1 MKKNMGSV
9 LRESI
14 ARGKPLLVAGAHNG
28 VSARLV
34 ERNGFDAVWASSFEI
49 STSYCVP
56 DASILSMSEF
66 LEASRTMADVVNVPI
81 IADCDSGYGD
91 AANVYHMTR
100 KFEAAGVAAVCIE
113 DKEFPKTNSF
123 IEGRQNL
130 ASVESFVEKIQ
141 SAVRGRSSDMMI
153 FARIEALVSN
163 QGMEEA
169 LRRAHAYADAQAD
182 VVLIHSKSRT
192 PDEVLEF
199 ARRWANRTPLAIIP
213 TTYFGIT
220 PEQIRDAGVQLVI
233 YANHAMRS
241 AVRAMDHTLAQ
252 IAATRSSQPVEGE
265 IASMKDLFDLQG
277 MNELTAMRAM
287 R

>member
-28 VSARLV
+28 VSAKLV
-34 ERNGFDAVWASSFEI
+34 ERNSFDAVWASSFEI

-66 LEASRTMADVVNVPI
+66 LEASRTMADVVNIPI

-130 ASVESFVEKIQ
+130 ASVESFVEKLQ
-141 SAVRGRSSDMMI
+141 AAVRGRTSDLMI

-163 QGMEEA
+163 HGMEEA

-182 VVLIHSKSRT
+182 VILIHSKSRT

-199 ARRWANRTPLAIIP
+199 ARKWANRTPLAIIP
-213 TTYFGIT
+213 TTYYGIT
-220 PEQIRDAGVQLVI
+220 PEQIQDAGVQVVI

-241 AVRAMDHTLAQ
+241 AVHAMDHTLAL
-252 IAATRSSQPVEGE
+252 IASTRSSQPVESE

-277 MNELTAMRAM
+277 MNDLTSMR
-287 R
+287 

>member
-1 MKKNMGSV
+1 MTKNMGSV

-14 ARGKPLLVAGAHNG
+14 ARGKALLVAGAHNG

-66 LEASRTMADVVNVPI
+66 LEASRTMADVANIPI

-153 FARIEALVSN
+153 IARIEALVSN

-277 MNELTAMRAM
+277 MNELTAMR
-287 R
+287 

>member
-1 MKKNMGSV
+1 MSRNMAAV
-9 LRESI
+9 LRGLVSSQRTI
-14 ARGKPLLVAGAHNG
+14 LVAGAHNG
-28 VSARLV
+28 VSAKLV
-34 ERNGFDAVWASSFEI
+34 ERNAFDAIWASSFEI

-66 LEASRTMADVVNVPI
+66 LEASRTMAEVANIPI

-130 ASVESFVEKIQ
+130 ASIQSFTEKIQ
-141 SAVRGRSSDMMI
+141 SAVRGRVSSDLMI

-163 QGMEEA
+163 HGLEEA

-182 VVLIHSKSRT
+182 VILIHSKQRT

-199 ARRWANRTPLAIIP
+199 SRRWKNRTPLAIIP
-213 TTYFGIT
+213 TTYYSIT
-220 PEQIRDAGVQLVI
+220 PEQIQNAGIQVVI

-241 AVRAMDHTLAQ
+241 AVRAMNHTLAR
-252 IAATRSSQPVEGE
+252 IAAMRSSLEVEGE
-265 IASMKDLFDLQG
+265 IASMKELFDLQG
-277 MNELTAMRAM
+277 MNDLTTMR
-287 R
+287 

>member
-1 MKKNMGSV
+1 MKKNMGAV
-9 LRESI
+9 LREAM
-14 ARGKPLLVAGAHNG
+14 ARGKALLVAGAHNG
-28 VSARLV
+28 VSAKLV
-34 ERNGFDAVWASSFEI
+34 EKNGFDGVWASSFEI

-66 LEASRTMADVVNVPI
+66 LEASRTMADVTNIPI

-130 ASVESFVEKIQ
+130 ASIDSFTEKLQ
-141 SAVRGRSSDMMI
+141 SAVRGRAGDLMI
-153 FARIEALVSN
+153 FARIEALVSGH
-163 QGMEEA
+163 GMEEA
-169 LRRAHAYADAQAD
+169 LKRAHAYADAKAD
-182 VVLIHSKSRT
+182 VILIHSKSRT

-199 ARRWANRTPLAIIP
+199 ARRWAGRTPLAIIP
-213 TTYFGIT
+213 TTYYGIT
-220 PEQIRDAGVQLVI
+220 PEQIQEAGVQFVI

-252 IAATRSSQPVEGE
+252 IAAAHSSQPVEGE
-265 IASMKDLFDLQG
+265 IATMKDLFELQG
-277 MNELTAMRAM
+277 MNELTSMR
-287 R
+287 

>member
-1 MKKNMGSV
+1 MKTSMSSM

-14 ARGKPLLVAGAHNG
+14 AQGRTILAAGAHNG
-28 VSARLV
+28 VSAKLV
-34 ERNGFDAVWASSFEI
+34 ERNKFDAIWASSFEI

-66 LEASRTMADVVNVPI
+66 LEVSRTMAEVSNIPI

-91 AANVYHMTR
+91 AANVFHMTR

-130 ASVESFVEKIQ
+130 ASIESFAEKIQ
-141 SAVRGRSSDMMI
+141 AAVRGRATEMMI

-163 QGMEEA
+163 HGLDEA

-182 VVLIHSKSRT
+182 VILIHSKSRT
-192 PDEVLEF
+192 PEEVLEF
-199 ARRWANRTPLAIIP
+199 ARRWQNRTPLAIIP
-213 TTYFGIT
+213 TTYYGIT
-220 PEQIRDAGVQLVI
+220 PEEIREAGVQVVI
-233 YANHAMRS
+233 YANHAIRS
-241 AVRAMDHTLAQ
+241 AVRAMDATLAR
-252 IAATRSSQPVEGE
+252 IAAARSSQSVEAE
-265 IASMKDLFDLQG
+265 IATMKDLFDLQG
-277 MNELTAMRAM
+277 MNDLTSMR
-287 R
+287 

>member
-1 MKKNMGSV
+1 MKKNMGSN

-14 ARGKPLLVAGAHNG
+14 SQGRPLLVAGAHNG
-28 VSARLV
+28 VSAKLV
-34 ERNGFDAVWASSFEI
+34 ARNGFDAVWASSFEI

-66 LEASRTMADVVNVPI
+66 LEASRTMAEVIDIPI

-130 ASVESFVEKIQ
+130 ASIESFAEKIQ
-141 SAVRGRSSDMMI
+141 SAVRGRASSDLMI

-163 QGMEEA
+163 HGMDEA

-182 VVLIHSKSRT
+182 VILIHSKART

-199 ARRWANRTPLAIIP
+199 AHRWQSRTPLAIIP

-220 PEQIRDAGVQLVI
+220 QEQIRDAGVQVVI

-241 AVRAMDHTLAQ
+241 AVRAMDQTLAR
-252 IAATRSSQPVEGE
+252 IAAMRSSQPVEGE
-265 IASMKDLFDLQG
+265 IASMKDLFELQG
-277 MNELTAMRAM
+277 MHELTSMR
-287 R
+287 

>member
-1 MKKNMGSV
+1 MKKNLGSN
-9 LRESI
+9 LRESLSQG
-14 ARGKPLLVAGAHNG
+14 RTLLVAGAHNG
-28 VSARLV
+28 VSAKLV
-34 ERNGFDAVWASSFEI
+34 ERNHFDAVWASSFEI

-66 LEASRTMADVVNVPI
+66 LEASRTMAQVVDIPI

-91 AANVYHMTR
+91 AANVYYMTR

-123 IEGRQNL
+123 IDGRQNL
-130 ASVESFVEKIQ
+130 ASIESFTAKIQ
-141 SAVRGRSSDMMI
+141 AAVSGRVLSDLMI

-163 QGMEEA
+163 HGMDEA

-182 VVLIHSKSRT
+182 VILIHSKSRT

-199 ARRWANRTPLAIIP
+199 ARRWQNRTPLAIIP
-213 TTYFGIT
+213 TTYYGIT
-220 PEQIRDAGVQLVI
+220 PEQIRDVGVQIVI

-241 AVRAMDHTLAQ
+241 AVRAMDHTLAR
-252 IAATRSSQPVEGE
+252 IAATHSSQPVEGE

-277 MNELTAMRAM
+277 MNDLTSIR
-287 R
+287 

>member
-1 MKKNMGSV
+1 MKKNMGSH

-14 ARGKPLLVAGAHNG
+14 AKGRALLVAGAHNG
-28 VSARLV
+28 VSAKLV
-34 ERNGFDAVWASSFEI
+34 ARNGFDAIWASSFEI

-66 LEASRTMADVVNVPI
+66 LEASRTMAEVVDIPI

-91 AANVYHMTR
+91 AANVFHMTR

-123 IEGRQNL
+123 IAGRQNL
-130 ASVESFVEKIQ
+130 ASVESFTEKLQ
-141 SAVRGRSSDMMI
+141 AAVRGRVSSDLMVI
-153 FARIEALVSN
+153 ARIEALVSN
-163 QGMEEA
+163 HGLDEA

-182 VVLIHSKSRT
+182 VILIHSKSRT

-199 ARRWANRTPLAIIP
+199 ARRWQNRTPLAIIP
-213 TTYFGIT
+213 TTYYGIT
-220 PEQIRDAGVQLVI
+220 PEQIQEAGVQIVI

-241 AVRAMDHTLAQ
+241 AVRAMDRTLAS
-252 IAATRSSQPVEGE
+252 IIGTRSSQPVEDE
-265 IASMKDLFDLQG
+265 IASMKELFDLQG
-277 MNELTAMRAM
+277 MNELTSMR
-287 R
+287 

>member
-1 MKKNMGSV
+1 MKTDMKLA
-9 LRESI
+9 LRDLFSTGRAI
-14 ARGKPLLVAGAHNG
+14 LAAGAHNG
-28 VSARLV
+28 VSAKLV
-34 ERNGFDAVWASSFEI
+34 ERNGLDAIWASSFEI

-66 LEASRTMADVVNVPI
+66 LDASRTMAEVVNTPI

-91 AANVYHMTR
+91 AANVFHMTR

-130 ASVESFVEKIQ
+130 ASIQSFTEKIQ
-141 SAVRGRSSDMMI
+141 AAVRGRMSSDLMI

-163 QGMEEA
+163 HGLDEA
-169 LRRAHAYADAQAD
+169 LRRAHAYADAEAD
-182 VVLIHSKSRT
+182 VILIHSKQRS

-199 ARRWANRTPLAIIP
+199 ARLWQNRTPLAIIP
-213 TTYFGIT
+213 TTYYGIT
-220 PEQIRDAGVQLVI
+220 PEQIRQAGIQVVI

-241 AVRAMDHTLAQ
+241 AVRAMDHTLAR
-252 IAATRSSQPVEGE
+252 IAAMRSSSEVEGE
-265 IASMKDLFDLQG
+265 IASMKELFDLQG
-277 MNELTAMRAM
+277 MDNLTSMR
-287 R
+287 

>member
-1 MKKNMGSV
+1 MGSV
-9 LRESI
+9 LREGLSKGR
-14 ARGKPLLVAGAHNG
+14 ALLVAGAHNG
-28 VSARLV
+28 VSAKLV
-34 ERNGFDAVWASSFEI
+34 DRNGFDAVWASSFEI

-66 LEASRTMADVVNVPI
+66 LQASRTMAEVVNIPI

-130 ASVESFVEKIQ
+130 ASIESFTEKIQ
-141 SAVRGRSSDMMI
+141 TALRGRVSSDLLI

-169 LRRAHAYADAQAD
+169 LRRAHAYADARAD
-182 VVLIHSKSRT
+182 VILIHSKSRT

-199 ARRWANRTPLAIIP
+199 ARRWQHRTPLAIIP
-213 TTYFGIT
+213 TTFYGIT
-220 PEQIRDAGVQLVI
+220 QEQIQEAGVQIVI

-241 AVRAMDHTLAQ
+241 AVHAMDHTLAQ
-252 IAATRSSQPVEGE
+252 IAATRSSQSVEGE
-265 IASMKDLFDLQG
+265 IASMKDLFELQG
-277 MNELTAMRAM
+277 MNDLTSMR
-287 R
+287 

>member
-14 ARGKPLLVAGAHNG
+14 AQGRALLVAGAHNG
-28 VSARLV
+28 VSAKLV

-66 LEASRTMADVVNVPI
+66 LEASRTMADVVNIPI

-130 ASVESFVEKIQ
+130 ASIESFTDKIQ
-141 SAVRGRSSDMMI
+141 SAVRGRTSDMMI

-163 QGMEEA
+163 HGLDEA

-182 VVLIHSKSRT
+182 VILIHSKSRT

-199 ARRWANRTPLAIIP
+199 ARRWQNRTPLAIIP
-213 TTYFGIT
+213 TTYYGIT
-220 PEQIRDAGVQLVI
+220 PEQIRDAGVQVVI

-277 MNELTAMRAM
+277 MNDLTSMR
-287 R
+287 